1 MQNDL
6 CSGVKLFLALMFHR
20 VQCYNIMVFKRASTF
35 DNPANHQ
42 KTLDLNPKGNV
53 TFWLNFIIRDSVYGS
68 LRYEFLSHSIGFT
81 PYCVWLGTQSAGACL
96 EPPALQLLLLH
107 TSNTPSD
114 PGCEQFQAFPAPLA
128 PTPQWLKVKP
138 PAQAGCPESPELG
151 LCWLPKSQPRQ
162 QNTFPTPNC
171 QMAEQLVG
179 QAVSTD

>member
-6 CSGVKLFLALMFHR
+6 CAGVKLFLALMFHR
-20 VQCYNIMVFKRASTF
+20 VQRYNIMVFKGASTL

-42 KTLDLNPKGNV
+42 KTLDLNPEGNV

-81 PYCVWLGTQSAGACL
+81 AYCVWLGTQSAGAFP

-107 TSNTPSD
+107 TAGTIPLLSSSSCSWAPCPGWLNPS
-114 PGCEQFQAFPAPLA
+114 PWHRGPLSPPELSA
-128 PTPQWLKVKP
+128 GSPS
-138 PAQAGCPESPELG
+138 PAQQSP
-151 LCWLPKSQPRQ
+151 
-162 QNTFPTPNC
+162 FPTPSC
-171 QMAEQLVG
+171 QMAEQVVG

>member
-6 CSGVKLFLALMFHR
+6 CAGVKLFLALMFHR
-20 VQCYNIMVFKRASTF
+20 VQRYNIMVFKRASTF

-42 KTLDLNPKGNV
+42 KTLDLNPEGNV

-81 PYCVWLGTQSAGACL
+81 AYCVWLGTQSAGACP

-107 TSNTPSD
+107 TPEPSWAWAI
-114 PGCEQFQAFPAPLA
+114 PAFPAPPA
-128 PTPQWLKVKP
+128 PAPSPQWLKLSP
-138 PAQAGCPESPELG
+138 QHRLGPPELG
-151 LCWLPKSQPRQ
+151 LCWFPK
-162 QNTFPTPNC
+162 NTFPAPNC